1 MNSFIGWIGGKR
13 ALRNE
18 ILQRIPPVF
27 HPFLQPRKLFFG

>member
-18 ILQRIPPVF
+18 ILQRMPADIAF
-27 HPFLQPRKLFFG
+27 AKLSTVM

>member
-18 ILQRIPPVF
+18 ILQRMPAAI
-27 HPFLQPRKLFFG
+27 RRYIEMIGGAG